1 MMLGLRIAAGQSE
14 NLLQN
19 VAVGAGQQLEAF
31 GEAKGEETQRAAE
44 RELSIKMQAANEVGQ
59 EIAAEEERM
68 YLLNRDENDRVFQR
82 AMQDDRLGSQEAMA
96 AVQME
101 WQSASKA
108 LDRDLSRE
116 LAESNETFQ
125 LNLQKIRSLDSAAD
139 REAAFK
145 RLKAT
150 HRFQAEQ
157 AAEGRIFDLEKLI
170 STQEFAREQG
180 MNDQAFQFNLAAFT
194 NSLPTETQR
203 FYSEFLS
210 EEQIVDVLM
219 AKVNDTD
226 LDVDVSKFVSEAM
239 KDERR
244 REDGRNEIARQS
256 VIKANPTLQK
266 DDPAE
271 FQRQVDALIPDNS
284 VFKRTKTTE

>member
-1 MMLGLRIAAGQSE
+1 
-14 NLLQN
+14 
-19 VAVGAGQQLEAF
+19 
-31 GEAKGEETQRAAE
+31 
-44 RELSIKMQAANEVGQ
+44 
-59 EIAAEEERM
+59 
-68 YLLNRDENDRVFQR
+68 
-82 AMQDDRLGSQEAMA
+82 
-96 AVQME
+96 
-101 WQSASKA
+101 
-108 LDRDLSRE
+108 
-116 LAESNETFQ
+116 
-125 LNLQKIRSLDSAAD
+125 
-139 REAAFK
+139 
-145 RLKAT
+145 
-150 HRFQAEQ
+150 
-157 AAEGRIFDLEKLI
+157 
-170 STQEFAREQG
+170 

-219 AKVNDTD
+219 AKVNDTN

-266 DDPAE
+266 DDPDE
-271 FQRQVDALIPDNS
+271 FQRQVDALIPEINDQQLTTYFTNGYNS